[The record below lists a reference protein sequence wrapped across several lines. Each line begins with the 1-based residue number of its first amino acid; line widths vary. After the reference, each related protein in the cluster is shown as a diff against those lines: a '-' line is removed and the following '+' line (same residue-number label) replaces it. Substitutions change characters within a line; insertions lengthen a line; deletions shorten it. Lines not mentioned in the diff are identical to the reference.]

1 MKKVGILFFFNVIF
15 IYFVI
20 SSLFADPL
28 SVQFNNHTIEN
39 KKIKTSYII
48 VGDISYDTVD
58 AIKNGISAK
67 LFVTIQLSKSAGF
80 LGIGK
85 STFVERAESFDIS
98 FDVWDNRFIIEDK
111 KRRNSFQ
118 AANAYEIVSAINS
131 NIIPLTMDISP
142 IRGAERLYLRAK
154 IKIQT
159 IKLFPPFGIF
169 LLFFDPWNYES
180 DWERVEVVI
189 QKSS

>member
-1 MKKVGILFFFNVIF
+1 MKKVVTLFYVFILFN
-15 IYFVI
+15 FVVLP
-20 SSLFADPL
+20 SLSADPL
-28 SVQFNNHTIEN
+28 SVHFNNHTFEN
-39 KKIKTSYII
+39 KRIKTSYFI

-58 AIKNGISAK
+58 AIRNGITAK

-85 STFVERAESFDIS
+85 STFVERAETFDIS
-98 FDVWDNRFIIEDK
+98 FDVWDNSFIIEDK
-111 KRRNSFQ
+111 KRKNSYH
-118 AANAYEIVSAINS
+118 AVNDYEIISTINS
-131 NIIPLTMDISP
+131 TILPLTMDISP

-180 DWERVEVVI
+180 DWESVEVVI

>member
-1 MKKVGILFFFNVIF
+1 MKKVVTLFYFFIF
-15 IYFVI
+15 FIFLV
-20 SSLFADPL
+20 SPTLSADPL
-28 SVQFNNHTIEN
+28 SVQFNNHTFE
-39 KKIKTSYII
+39 KKQMKTSYII
-48 VGDISYDTVD
+48 VGDMSYDTVD
-58 AIKNGISAK
+58 AIRNGITAK

-85 STFVERAESFDIS
+85 STFVERAETFDIS
-98 FDVWDNRFIIEDK
+98 FDVWDNSFIIEDK
-111 KRRNSFQ
+111 KRKNSSH
-118 AANAYEIVSAINS
+118 AASAYEIVSTINS

-154 IKIQT
+154 IKIKT

-180 DWERVEVVI
+180 DWEKVEVVI
-189 QKSS
+189 QNSS

>member
-1 MKKVGILFFFNVIF
+1 M
-15 IYFVI
+15 
-20 SSLFADPL
+20 
-28 SVQFNNHTIEN
+28 
-39 KKIKTSYII
+39 KTSYII
-48 VGDISYDTVD
+48 VGDMSYDTVD
-58 AIKNGISAK
+58 AIRNGITAK

-85 STFVERAESFDIS
+85 STFVERAETFDIS
-98 FDVWDNRFIIEDK
+98 YDVWDNSFIIEDK
-111 KRRNSFQ
+111 KRKASY
-118 AANAYEIVSAINS
+118 NAVSDKEIVHMINS
-131 NIIPLTMDISP
+131 VIIPLTMDISP

-180 DWERVEVVI
+180 EWERVEVVI
-189 QKSS
+189 QNSS